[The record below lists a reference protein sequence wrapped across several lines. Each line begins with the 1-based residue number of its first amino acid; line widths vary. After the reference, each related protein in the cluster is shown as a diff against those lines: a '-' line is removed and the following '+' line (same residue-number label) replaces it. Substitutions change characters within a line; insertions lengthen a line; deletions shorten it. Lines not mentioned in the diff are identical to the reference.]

1 MSYTNTLNYILKFKC
16 QRNKES
22 NIEFSWQ
29 NASGKVVVMTTDER
43 SFEADHVI
51 VTVSLG
57 NLLLLQ
63 DSWLASCLR

>member
-1 MSYTNTLNYILKFKC
+1 MRKYYTSLHIVSDTNTLDCILELQC

-29 NASGKVVVMTTDER
+29 NASGKVVVTTTDER

-51 VTVSLG
+51 VTVS
-57 NLLLLQ
+57 
-63 DSWLASCLR
+63 